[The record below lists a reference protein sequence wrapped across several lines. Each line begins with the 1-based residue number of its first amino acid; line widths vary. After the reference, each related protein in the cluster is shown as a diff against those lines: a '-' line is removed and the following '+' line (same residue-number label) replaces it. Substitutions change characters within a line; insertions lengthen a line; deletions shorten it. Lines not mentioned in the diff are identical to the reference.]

1 MQKKKPFYEQ
11 VAEKLIE
18 QLKQGTAPWQKPWDG
33 GGLPDFMPHNAITGR
48 RYRGINN
55 LWLQAQGRQD
65 PRWMTYKQAS
75 SIGAQVR
82 RGEKGT
88 VVEYWQFTEEV
99 TKTDEKGQEIIGKDG
114 KPEKETVR
122 LERPKVFHAVVF
134 NGEQIDGL
142 PPLGPRP
149 LSWNPDER
157 AENILKNSGAV
168 INHQHGDMAF
178 YSPSR
183 DSITLPLREQFASPG
198 DYYETALHEL
208 GHWTGHTDRLNR
220 DLSHPFGS
228 EGYAREELRAEIASL
243 MLSQELGVSF
253 NPDQHA
259 SYVASW
265 IRALQDDPME
275 IMRAASDAEKI
286 QGYVMVF
293 EQIQEIEQQNEVA
306 INISDKQ
313 NIDETSLTEE
323 KNLIHEID
331 KDGIAAIIDF
341 MVEEKMHAG
350 LKRFSQIISEMD
362 DATFQ
367 NAFWQRHQKLENTE
381 AFMENLN
388 VAKEKLDEAI
398 EQSSYQTQTVEE
410 QIRQFLPEQDKQSVR
425 VVSDESVYVQIPYA
439 DRAQAK
445 MLGAKW
451 DKEEKSWYIPPG
463 VNQEPFRKWLD
474 SAISQAQKVT
484 TNNPAKEKTFI
495 NVPFQEKNDARA
507 LGARWDREQK
517 SWYIPECVNTALFE
531 RWMITKS
538 EEKSEEQ
545 AISSAHADEENLIKA
560 VAEESLGQEIARL
573 VQENNFA
580 RLAWMDD
587 VLTEMD
593 TLNPDSKFWQRHGHL
608 AETVGI
614 TSEEAFANTPYPDF
628 DKSIGKFMFR
638 ISDAIR
644 DIQENMTEQQ
654 RAAAQQ
660 EYQELKALGARDVQS
675 EPADVQENMA
685 EQQVVEAQQEFREI
699 KGQGTRD
706 GQSEPR
712 VYLAVPYAEKDEAKS
727 LGAKWDKANKSWFME
742 SSNANLPAASKW
754 LPEKQQTQ
762 SMPAMSPVEEFADKL
777 REMGCV
783 VAKGHPFMDGQKHRI
798 ETVGDKKGE
807 RSGFYVGHLD
817 GHPAGYIKNNRTGA
831 EVKWKAKGYSLSPEE
846 KSKLSAEAAQKLQ
859 MRNEQKKQAQ
869 EAAVDRIKHYM
880 KGYLPVQTGTPYLDA
895 KGIKPQP
902 GIFTD
907 HEGQKTFIPVYN
919 AAGELRSM
927 QYIQADGTKR
937 FAKDSEQEGCMHV
950 VGQQDLSKAKTIILS
965 EGYATAASIKEATD
979 ETVASV
985 AAFNSGNLPLVAK
998 ALSEKYPQ
1006 AQFLVAGDDDLA
1018 VEVKQG
1024 NNPGREKALE
1034 AAKILNCLAVFPVF
1048 APGEQSPEHKV
1059 FTDFND
1065 LAQKS
1070 KFGREG
1076 LAKQI
1081 NEAIH
1086 ARPANELQTLKTRG
1100 LQEETSQDRP
1110 VEQTKRQQQRATTRK
1125 TASRGS
1131 R

>member
-1 MQKKKPFYEQ
+1 MQNKKPFYEQ

-18 QLKQGTAPWQKPWDG
+18 QLRQGTAPWQKPWDG

-55 LWLQAQGRQD
+55 LWLQAQGRKD

-99 TKTDEKGQEIIGKDG
+99 PKTDEKGQEIIGQDG

-142 PPLGPRP
+142 PPLKLRP

-168 INHQHGDMAF
+168 IDHRHGDRAF

-183 DSITLPLREQFASPG
+183 DSITLPLREQFESPG
-198 DYYETALHEL
+198 AYYETALHEL
-208 GHWTGHTDRLNR
+208 GHWTGHADRLNR

-253 NPDQHA
+253 NPGQHA

-265 IRALQDDPME
+265 IMVLQDDPME

-286 QGYVMVF
+286 QGYVMAFDQVR
-293 EQIQEIEQQNEVA
+293 EIEQQNEA
-306 INISDKQ
+306 AMSISDRQ
-313 NIDETSLTEE
+313 NIDEASLAEE
-323 KNLIHEID
+323 KNLINAVD
-331 KDGIAAIIDF
+331 KNDVAAIINF
-341 MVEEKMHAG
+341 MAEEKMHEG
-350 LKRFSQIISEMD
+350 LKRFSQVISEMD

-367 NAFWQRHQKLENTE
+367 NAFWQRHQKPENGE
-381 AFMENLN
+381 SFMGNLN
-388 VAKEKLDEAI
+388 AAKEALDEAI
-398 EQSSYQTQTVEE
+398 EQSSYRTVEE
-410 QIRQFLPEQDKQSVR
+410 QIRQFLPEQDKESVR

-439 DRAQAK
+439 DREQAK

-474 SAISQAQKVT
+474 SATNQAKTVT
-484 TNNPAKEKTFI
+484 DNTPAIAKTLI
-495 NVPFQEKNDARA
+495 DVPFREKNEARA
-507 LGARWDREQK
+507 LGAKWDKDQK
-517 SWYIPECVNTALFE
+517 SWYIPEGVNTALFA
-531 RWMITKS
+531 RWMQPKQ
-538 EEKSEEQ
+538 E
-545 AISSAHADEENLIKA
+545 AL
-560 VAEESLGQEIARL
+560 AEEA
-573 VQENNFA
+573 VP
-580 RLAWMDD
+580 DD
-587 VLTEMD
+587 T
-593 TLNPDSKFWQRHGHL
+593 PQ
-608 AETVGI
+608 
-614 TSEEAFANTPYPDF
+614 EEAVERQVA
-628 DKSIGKFMFR
+628 
-638 ISDAIR
+638 AI
-644 DIQENMTEQQ
+644 
-654 RAAAQQ
+654 QQ
-660 EYQELKALGARDVQS
+660 EYQAAKTEEA
-675 EPADVQENMA
+675 PAEENA
-685 EQQVVEAQQEFREI
+685 
-699 KGQGTRD
+699 
-706 GQSEPR
+706 SR
-712 VYLAVPYAEKDEAKS
+712 VYLAVPYEEKEEAKA

-783 VAKGHPFMDGQKHRI
+783 VANGHPFMDGQKHRI

-846 KSKLSAEAAQKLQ
+846 KAKLAAEAAQKLQ
-859 MRNEQKKQAQ
+859 IRSEQKKQAQ
-869 EAAVDRIKHYM
+869 EAAVGRIKYYM
-880 KGYLPVQTGTPYLDA
+880 ESYLPVQTGTPYLNA

-907 HEGQKTFIPVYN
+907 REGQKTFIPVYN

-950 VGQQDLSKAKTIILS
+950 VGQQDLAKAKTIILS

-979 ETVASV
+979 DTVASV

-998 ALSEKYPQ
+998 VLSAKYPQ

-1018 VEVKQG
+1018 VEAKQG
-1024 NNPGREKALE
+1024 NNPGKEKALE
-1034 AAKILNCLAVFPVF
+1034 AAKILNCRAVFPVF
-1048 APGEQSPEHKV
+1048 ALGEQSSEHKV

-1100 LQEETSQDRP
+1100 LQEEVSQDRP
-1110 VEQTKRQQQRATTRK
+1110 VEQTKRQQRATTRK

>member
-1 MQKKKPFYEQ
+1 MQNKKPFYEQ

-18 QLKQGTAPWQKPWDG
+18 QLRQGTAPWQKPWDG

-55 LWLQAQGRQD
+55 LWLQAQGRKD

-99 TKTDEKGQEIIGKDG
+99 PKTDEKGQEIIGQDG

-142 PPLGPRP
+142 PPLKLRP

-168 INHQHGDMAF
+168 IDHRHGDRAF

-183 DSITLPLREQFASPG
+183 DSITLPLREQFESPG
-198 DYYETALHEL
+198 AYYETALHEL
-208 GHWTGHTDRLNR
+208 GHWTGHADRLNR

-253 NPDQHA
+253 NPGQHA

-265 IRALQDDPME
+265 ISVLQDDPME

-286 QGYVMVF
+286 QGYVMAFDQVR
-293 EQIQEIEQQNEVA
+293 EIEQQNEAAVS
-306 INISDKQ
+306 ISDRQ
-313 NIDETSLTEE
+313 NIDEASLAEE
-323 KNLIHEID
+323 KNLINAVD
-331 KDGIAAIIDF
+331 KNDVAAIINF
-341 MVEEKMHAG
+341 MAEEKMHEG
-350 LKRFSQIISEMD
+350 LKRFSLVISEMD

-367 NAFWQRHQKLENTE
+367 NAFWQRHQKPENGE
-381 AFMENLN
+381 SFMENLN
-388 VAKEKLDEAI
+388 AAKEALDEAI
-398 EQSSYQTQTVEE
+398 EQSSYRTVEE
-410 QIRQFLPEQDKQSVR
+410 QIRQFLPEQDKESVR

-439 DRAQAK
+439 DREQAK

-451 DKEEKSWYIPPG
+451 DK
-463 VNQEPFRKWLD
+463 D
-474 SAISQAQKVT
+474 
-484 TNNPAKEKTFI
+484 
-495 NVPFQEKNDARA
+495 
-507 LGARWDREQK
+507 QK
-517 SWYIPECVNTALFE
+517 SWYIPEGVNTALFA
-531 RWMITKS
+531 RWMQPKQ
-538 EEKSEEQ
+538 E
-545 AISSAHADEENLIKA
+545 AL
-560 VAEESLGQEIARL
+560 AEEA
-573 VQENNFA
+573 VP
-580 RLAWMDD
+580 DD
-587 VLTEMD
+587 T
-593 TLNPDSKFWQRHGHL
+593 PQ
-608 AETVGI
+608 
-614 TSEEAFANTPYPDF
+614 EEAVERQVA
-628 DKSIGKFMFR
+628 
-638 ISDAIR
+638 AI
-644 DIQENMTEQQ
+644 
-654 RAAAQQ
+654 QQ
-660 EYQELKALGARDVQS
+660 EYQAAKTEEA
-675 EPADVQENMA
+675 PAEENA
-685 EQQVVEAQQEFREI
+685 
-699 KGQGTRD
+699 
-706 GQSEPR
+706 SR
-712 VYLAVPYAEKDEAKS
+712 VYLAVPYEEKEEAKA

-846 KSKLSAEAAQKLQ
+846 KAKLAAEAAQKLQ
-859 MRNEQKKQAQ
+859 MRSEQKKQAQ
-869 EAAVDRIKHYM
+869 EAAVGRIKYYM
-880 KGYLPVQTGTPYLDA
+880 ESYLPVQTGTPYLNA

-907 HEGQKTFIPVYN
+907 REGQKTFIPVYN

-950 VGQQDLSKAKTIILS
+950 VGQQDLAKAKTIILS

-979 ETVASV
+979 DTVASV

-998 ALSEKYPQ
+998 VLSAKYPQ

-1018 VEVKQG
+1018 VEAKQG
-1024 NNPGREKALE
+1024 NNPGKEKALE
-1034 AAKILNCLAVFPVF
+1034 AAKILNCRAVFPVF
-1048 APGEQSPEHKV
+1048 APGEQSSEHKA

-1100 LQEETSQDRP
+1100 LQEEASQDRP
-1110 VEQTKRQQQRATTRK
+1110 VEQTKRQQRATTRK

>member
-1 MQKKKPFYEQ
+1 MQNKKPFYEQ

-18 QLKQGTAPWQKPWDG
+18 QLRQGTAPWQKPWDG

-55 LWLQAQGRQD
+55 LWLQAQGRKD
-65 PRWMTYKQAS
+65 PRWITYKQAS

-99 TKTDEKGQEIIGKDG
+99 PKTDEKGQEIIGQDG

-142 PPLGPRP
+142 PPLKLRP

-168 INHQHGDMAF
+168 IDHRHGDRAF

-183 DSITLPLREQFASPG
+183 DSITLPLREQFESPG
-198 DYYETALHEL
+198 AYYETALHEL
-208 GHWTGHTDRLNR
+208 GHWTGHADRLNR

-253 NPDQHA
+253 NPGQHA

-265 IRALQDDPME
+265 IMVLQDDPME

-286 QGYVMVF
+286 QGYVMAFDQVR
-293 EQIQEIEQQNEVA
+293 EIEQQNEAAVS
-306 INISDKQ
+306 ISDRQ
-313 NIDETSLTEE
+313 NIDEASLAEE
-323 KNLIHEID
+323 KNLINAVD
-331 KDGIAAIIDF
+331 KNDVAAIINF
-341 MVEEKMHAG
+341 MAEEKMHEG
-350 LKRFSQIISEMD
+350 LKRFSLVISEMD

-367 NAFWQRHQKLENTE
+367 NAFWQRHQKPENGE
-381 AFMENLN
+381 SFMENLN
-388 VAKEKLDEAI
+388 AAKEALDEAI
-398 EQSSYQTQTVEE
+398 EQSSYRTVEE
-410 QIRQFLPEQDKQSVR
+410 QIRQFLPEQDKESVR
-425 VVSDESVYVQIPYA
+425 VVSDERVYVQIPYA
-439 DRAQAK
+439 DREQAK

-451 DKEEKSWYIPPG
+451 DK
-463 VNQEPFRKWLD
+463 D
-474 SAISQAQKVT
+474 
-484 TNNPAKEKTFI
+484 
-495 NVPFQEKNDARA
+495 
-507 LGARWDREQK
+507 QK
-517 SWYIPECVNTALFE
+517 SWYIPEGVNTALFA
-531 RWMITKS
+531 RWMQPKQ
-538 EEKSEEQ
+538 E
-545 AISSAHADEENLIKA
+545 AL
-560 VAEESLGQEIARL
+560 AEEA
-573 VQENNFA
+573 VP
-580 RLAWMDD
+580 DD
-587 VLTEMD
+587 T
-593 TLNPDSKFWQRHGHL
+593 PQ
-608 AETVGI
+608 
-614 TSEEAFANTPYPDF
+614 EEAVECQVA
-628 DKSIGKFMFR
+628 
-638 ISDAIR
+638 AI
-644 DIQENMTEQQ
+644 
-654 RAAAQQ
+654 QQ
-660 EYQELKALGARDVQS
+660 EYQAAKTEEA
-675 EPADVQENMA
+675 PAEENA
-685 EQQVVEAQQEFREI
+685 
-699 KGQGTRD
+699 
-706 GQSEPR
+706 SR
-712 VYLAVPYAEKDEAKS
+712 VYLAVPYEEKEEAKA

-783 VAKGHPFMDGQKHRI
+783 VANGHPFMDGQKHRI

-846 KSKLSAEAAQKLQ
+846 KAKLAAEAAQKLQ
-859 MRNEQKKQAQ
+859 MRSEQKKQAQ
-869 EAAVDRIKHYM
+869 EAAVGRIKYYM
-880 KGYLPVQTGTPYLDA
+880 ESYLPVQTGTPYLNA

-907 HEGQKTFIPVYN
+907 REGQKTFIPVYN

-950 VGQQDLSKAKTIILS
+950 VGQQDLAKAKTIILS

-979 ETVASV
+979 DTVASV

-998 ALSEKYPQ
+998 VLSAKYPQ

-1018 VEVKQG
+1018 VEAKQG
-1024 NNPGREKALE
+1024 NNPGKEKALE
-1034 AAKILNCLAVFPVF
+1034 AAKILNCRAVFPVF
-1048 APGEQSPEHKV
+1048 APGEQSSEHKA

-1100 LQEETSQDRP
+1100 LQEEASQDRP
-1110 VEQTKRQQQRATTRK
+1110 VEQTKRQQRATTRK

>member
-65 PRWMTYKQAS
+65 PRWVTYKQAS

-142 PPLGPRP
+142 PPLEPRP
-149 LSWNPDER
+149 LSWNTDER

-168 INHQHGDMAF
+168 INHQHGDRAF

-198 DYYETALHEL
+198 AYYETALHEL

-286 QGYVMVF
+286 QGYVMAF

-341 MVEEKMHAG
+341 MAEEKMHAG

-367 NAFWQRHQKLENTE
+367 NAFWQRHQKPENTE

-517 SWYIPECVNTALFE
+517 SWYIPEGVNIALFE

-560 VAEESLGQEIARL
+560 VAAAEESLGQEITRL
-573 VQENNFA
+573 V
-580 RLAWMDD
+580 
-587 VLTEMD
+587 
-593 TLNPDSKFWQRHGHL
+593 
-608 AETVGI
+608 
-614 TSEEAFANTPYPDF
+614 
-628 DKSIGKFMFR
+628 
-638 ISDAIR
+638 
-644 DIQENMTEQQ
+644 QENMTEQQ

-660 EYQELKALGARDVQS
+660 EYQELKALGARDV
-675 EPADVQENMA
+675 
-685 EQQVVEAQQEFREI
+685 
-699 KGQGTRD
+699 
-706 GQSEPR
+706 QSEPR

-742 SSNANLPAASKW
+742 SSNTNLPAASKW

-895 KGIKPQP
+895 KGLKPQP

-907 HEGQKTFIPVYN
+907 REGQKTFIPVYN

-998 ALSEKYPQ
+998 ALSEKYSQ

-1086 ARPANELQTLKTRG
+1086 ARPVQELQRLNIQKE
-1100 LQEETSQDRP
+1100 QVEEQ
-1110 VEQTKRQQQRATTRK
+1110 QQQRKVVKR
-1125 TASRGS
+1125 SMGI
-1131 R
+1131 

>member
-1 MQKKKPFYEQ
+1 MQNKKPFYEQ

-18 QLKQGTAPWQKPWDG
+18 QLRQGTAPWQKPWDG

-55 LWLQAQGRQD
+55 LWLQAQGRKD
-65 PRWMTYKQAS
+65 PRWITYKQAS

-99 TKTDEKGQEIIGKDG
+99 PKTDEKGQEIIGQDG

-142 PPLGPRP
+142 PPLKLRP

-168 INHQHGDMAF
+168 IDHRHGDRAF

-183 DSITLPLREQFASPG
+183 DSITLPLREQFESPG
-198 DYYETALHEL
+198 AYYETALHEL
-208 GHWTGHTDRLNR
+208 GHWTGHADRLNR

-253 NPDQHA
+253 NPGQHA
-259 SYVASW
+259 SYVPSW
-265 IRALQDDPME
+265 IMVLQDDPME

-286 QGYVMVF
+286 QGYVMAFDQVR
-293 EQIQEIEQQNEVA
+293 EIEQQNEAAVS
-306 INISDKQ
+306 ISDRQ
-313 NIDETSLTEE
+313 NIDEASLAEE
-323 KNLIHEID
+323 KNLINAVD
-331 KDGIAAIIDF
+331 KNDVAAIINF
-341 MVEEKMHAG
+341 MAEEKMHEG
-350 LKRFSQIISEMD
+350 LKRFSLVISEMD

-367 NAFWQRHQKLENTE
+367 NAFWQRHQKPENGE
-381 AFMENLN
+381 SFMENLN
-388 VAKEKLDEAI
+388 AAKEALDEAI
-398 EQSSYQTQTVEE
+398 EQSSYRTVEE
-410 QIRQFLPEQDKQSVR
+410 QIRQFLPEQDKESVR
-425 VVSDESVYVQIPYA
+425 VVSDERVYVQIPYA
-439 DRAQAK
+439 DREQAK

-451 DKEEKSWYIPPG
+451 DK
-463 VNQEPFRKWLD
+463 D
-474 SAISQAQKVT
+474 
-484 TNNPAKEKTFI
+484 
-495 NVPFQEKNDARA
+495 
-507 LGARWDREQK
+507 QK
-517 SWYIPECVNTALFE
+517 SWYIPEGVNTALFA
-531 RWMITKS
+531 RWMQPKQ
-538 EEKSEEQ
+538 E
-545 AISSAHADEENLIKA
+545 AL
-560 VAEESLGQEIARL
+560 AEEA
-573 VQENNFA
+573 VP
-580 RLAWMDD
+580 DD
-587 VLTEMD
+587 T
-593 TLNPDSKFWQRHGHL
+593 PQ
-608 AETVGI
+608 
-614 TSEEAFANTPYPDF
+614 EEAVECQVA
-628 DKSIGKFMFR
+628 
-638 ISDAIR
+638 AI
-644 DIQENMTEQQ
+644 
-654 RAAAQQ
+654 QQ
-660 EYQELKALGARDVQS
+660 EYQAAKTEEA
-675 EPADVQENMA
+675 PAEENA
-685 EQQVVEAQQEFREI
+685 
-699 KGQGTRD
+699 
-706 GQSEPR
+706 SR
-712 VYLAVPYAEKDEAKS
+712 VYLAVPYEEKEEAKA

-783 VAKGHPFMDGQKHRI
+783 VANGHPFMDGQKHRI

-846 KSKLSAEAAQKLQ
+846 KAKLAAEAAQKLQ
-859 MRNEQKKQAQ
+859 MRSEQKKQAQ
-869 EAAVDRIKHYM
+869 EAAVGRIKYYM
-880 KGYLPVQTGTPYLDA
+880 ESYLPVQTGTPYLNA

-907 HEGQKTFIPVYN
+907 REGQKTFIPVYN

-950 VGQQDLSKAKTIILS
+950 VGQQDLAKAKTIILS

-979 ETVASV
+979 DTVASV

-998 ALSEKYPQ
+998 VLSAKYPQ

-1018 VEVKQG
+1018 VEAKQG
-1024 NNPGREKALE
+1024 NNPGKEKALE
-1034 AAKILNCLAVFPVF
+1034 AAKILNCRAVFPVF
-1048 APGEQSPEHKV
+1048 APGEQSSEHKA

-1100 LQEETSQDRP
+1100 LQEEASQDRP
-1110 VEQTKRQQQRATTRK
+1110 VEQTKRQQRATTRK